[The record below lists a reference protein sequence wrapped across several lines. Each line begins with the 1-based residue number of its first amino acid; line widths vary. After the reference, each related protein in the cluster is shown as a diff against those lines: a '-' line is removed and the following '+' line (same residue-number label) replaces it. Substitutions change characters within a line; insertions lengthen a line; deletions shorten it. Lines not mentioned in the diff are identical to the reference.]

1 MNMKGLYIAPVDSY
15 IKEHLGIY
23 TKILGQINALTNLG
37 VEMDYIRMENDY
49 IVMENI
55 KSDYQIKRAKHY
67 VFFKYIICNME
78 KIVNKYEFVYIR
90 FSFANPYM
98 FKLAKLLKKEGI
110 KVFIEIPTFPYEN
123 ELEKSFKNSL
133 LKIVDKILWKMNRNN
148 IYRLV
153 VTAKLKELFGVR
165 CISIFNGI
173 DVENLSQSKEIKDK
187 NKIKLIAVAN
197 ISKWHGYDR
206 VIKGLSE
213 YYLLNGKKTEVEFY
227 LVGEGIEKEN
237 LKKITH
243 ELKCD
248 KYVKFLGAKHGKE
261 LDEIFETMDIG
272 VSSLAL
278 FRAGGGH
285 DPIKSKEYI
294 GRGIPVLLGYKDM
307 ALDNELE
314 FVFNVPSDE
323 SNINI
328 NDIVNKY
335 NKMNYTSNEIR
346 RYAEENL
353 SWDSQMRKV
362 INSL

>member
-1 MNMKGLYIAPVDSY
+1 MKGLYIAPVDSY

-98 FKLAKLLKKEGI
+98 FKLEKLLKKEGI
-110 KVFIEIPTFPYEN
+110 KAFIEIPTFPYEN

-165 CISIFNGI
+165 CISIFFWFNWIMSPSG
-173 DVENLSQSKEIKDK
+173 SK
-187 NKIKLIAVAN
+187 
-197 ISKWHGYDR
+197 
-206 VIKGLSE
+206 
-213 YYLLNGKKTEVEFY
+213 
-227 LVGEGIEKEN
+227 
-237 LKKITH
+237 
-243 ELKCD
+243 
-248 KYVKFLGAKHGKE
+248 
-261 LDEIFETMDIG
+261 
-272 VSSLAL
+272 
-278 FRAGGGH
+278 
-285 DPIKSKEYI
+285 
-294 GRGIPVLLGYKDM
+294 
-307 ALDNELE
+307 
-314 FVFNVPSDE
+314 
-323 SNINI
+323 
-328 NDIVNKY
+328 
-335 NKMNYTSNEIR
+335 
-346 RYAEENL
+346 
-353 SWDSQMRKV
+353 
-362 INSL
+362 